1 MEKLEL
7 KHIAPYL
14 PYRLKGYIPETI
26 YVEDI
31 VDGEN
36 YSYDIEPQIVE
47 ILGVTRE
54 SSFQGECIFFRG
66 YADGYVEFE
75 DIKIILR
82 PLSDLTK
89 EIDGVV
95 GIVELA
101 KFVDNG
107 HNHTDSKIKRY
118 GYSKSFS
125 LVVSTDKCDDVHKAT
140 FSIIDNKL
148 HAVKFDD
155 ENVTFATSQRING
168 WLFEHH
174 FDVFGLIDKNLAID
188 INTIEL

>member
-66 YADGYVEFE
+66 DADGYVEFE

-82 PLSDLTK
+82 PLSDLIK
-89 EIDGVV
+89 PCLEG
-95 GIVELA
+95 
-101 KFVDNG
+101 
-107 HNHTDSKIKRY
+107 SKIPMFELGKIAGITGSMDLY
-118 GYSKSFS
+118 EQSLIFGYKYQDTFRW
-125 LVVSTDKCDDVHKAT
+125 DEDDFIAI
-140 FSIIDNKL
+140 FSIY
-148 HAVKFDD
+148 
-155 ENVTFATSQRING
+155 EPINLEILQG
-168 WLFEHH
+168 YYTHWKPIKE
-174 FDVFGLIDKNLAID
+174 
-188 INTIEL
+188 